1 MQTPGY
7 SQVDDWEKISS
18 MDDLQVGDVLFSTN
32 GKAVGH
38 TGIHIGNGEMIDA
51 SSSNGKVVQRS
62 CFTSFWEA
70 NFVVA
75 RRPW

>member
-1 MQTPGY
+1 M
-7 SQVDDWEKISS
+7 S
-18 MDDLQVGDVLFSTN
+18 DLQIGDLLFFSTN

-38 TGIHIGNGEMIDA
+38 TGIYIGGGEMIDA